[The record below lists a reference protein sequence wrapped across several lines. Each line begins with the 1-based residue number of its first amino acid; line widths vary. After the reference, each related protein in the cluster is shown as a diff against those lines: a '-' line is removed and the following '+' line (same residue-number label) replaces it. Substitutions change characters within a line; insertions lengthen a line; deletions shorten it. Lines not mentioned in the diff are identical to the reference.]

1 MSCRLIV
8 HCSISTLYAVLPLPA
23 LPQTAKQEVAE
34 TTKKEVA
41 ETAKQEVVEKRR
53 EKVDGTKQ
61 SPEQT
66 FLKLLITEVI
76 QSTFKA

>member
-1 MSCRLIV
+1 MDPPPLQ
-8 HCSISTLYAVLPLPA
+8 HFMQFLLHPHLPA
-23 LPQTAKQEVAE
+23 PPQTAKQEVVE
-34 TTKKEVA
+34 TTKEEVA